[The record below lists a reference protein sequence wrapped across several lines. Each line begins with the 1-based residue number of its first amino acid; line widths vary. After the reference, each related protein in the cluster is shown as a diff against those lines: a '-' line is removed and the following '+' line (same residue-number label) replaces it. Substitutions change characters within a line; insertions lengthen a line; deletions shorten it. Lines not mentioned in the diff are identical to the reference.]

1 MTPTDDTN
9 WFSDEAATFGDR
21 LAGAREAAGH
31 TQDTLAK
38 QLGVEVTSVDA
49 WENDLREPRAN
60 RLQMLSGMLGVSLV
74 WLLTGEGEGPEEP
87 TEVLTDTPIS
97 PAFSNRCACCGQKC
111 CGPHKTWGG
120 LRKSCAS
127 CCGPKP

>member
-49 WENDLREPRAN
+49 WENDLRGPRAN

-87 TEVLTDTPIS
+87 TEVLTDDADIAS
-97 PAFSNRCACCGQKC
+97 VLKQMRV
-111 CGPHKTWGG
+111 
-120 LRKSCAS
+120 LRAEMSRAAQDMGRLEKKLRLMLRA
-127 CCGPKP
+127 

>member
-87 TEVLTDTPIS
+87 TEVLTDDADIAS
-97 PAFSNRCACCGQKC
+97 VLKQMRV
-111 CGPHKTWGG
+111 
-120 LRKSCAS
+120 LRTEMSRAAQDMGRLEKKLRLMLRA
-127 CCGPKP
+127 